1 MGIILFL
8 LHFYLQY
15 SIHFML
21 DEWTF
26 LALQKYAGFQA
37 LQSVPNVFRDVNTI
51 GSTILTDDTGLQYL
65 AVIIVGRNPDFSLQ
79 DYKRLSLSRMMMY
92 WDECAWLQTIEE
104 TVAFLIQTLMEIVV
118 HPQPW

>member
-1 MGIILFL
+1 
-8 LHFYLQY
+8 
-15 SIHFML
+15 ML

-37 LQSVPNVFRDVNTI
+37 LQSVPHVFRDVNTI
-51 GSTILTDDTGLQYL
+51 DSTVLTDDTGLQYL

-79 DYKRLSLSRMMMY
+79 DYKRLSLVGMMMHG
-92 WDECAWLQTIEE
+92 DECAWLQAIEE
-104 TVAFLIQTLMEIVV
+104 TVAFLIQTLMEVVV